1 MSADSRTTIL
11 SAVRKALVPT
21 APRPTSF
28 SGGIQYPD
36 PRQQFAEAL
45 QVVGGRCLRVGNL
58 AEAHAALQAAGL
70 LQPERRVCS
79 LVPELVPP
87 TFDLAEVSDPHTLED
102 IWLAV
107 LPGDFA
113 VAENAAIWLPTDR
126 LRHRVVPFL
135 TQHLVLVVPSR
146 EVVHNMHEAYQRL
159 TGGTGRWESGVGFG
173 VFLSGP
179 SKTADIEQSL
189 VIGAHGA
196 RSLHV
201 VLCDG

>member
-1 MSADSRTTIL
+1 MSADSRNTIL
-11 SAVRKALVPT
+11 SAVRKAVVPSAARP
-21 APRPTSF
+21 APF
-28 SGGIQYPD
+28 AGGIQYPD

-45 QVVGGRCLRVGNL
+45 QVVGGRCLRVGTWE
-58 AEAHAALQAAGL
+58 EARTQLEASGL
-70 LQPERRVCS
+70 LVPGRRVCS
-79 LVPELVPP
+79 LIPELVPP
-87 TFDLAEVSDPHTLED
+87 TFDLADVDDPHTLED
-102 IWLAV
+102 IWMAV
-107 LPGDFA
+107 LPGEFA

-159 TGGTGRWESGVGFG
+159 TGGTGRWTGGPGFG

-201 VLCDG
+201 ILRDH

>member
-11 SAVRKALVPT
+11 SAVRKAVVPT
-21 APRPTSF
+21 APRPAPF

-36 PRQQFAEAL
+36 PRQQFTEAL
-45 QVVGGRCLRVGNL
+45 QLVGGRCLRT
-58 AEAHAALQAAGL
+58 ASWDEARTQLESSGL
-70 LQPERRVCS
+70 LIPGRRVCS
-79 LVPELVPP
+79 LIPELLPP
-87 TFDLAEVSDPHTLED
+87 TFDLADVDDPHTLED

-107 LPGDFA
+107 LPGEFA

-135 TQHLVLVVPSR
+135 TQHLVLVVPAR
-146 EVVHNMHEAYQRL
+146 EVLHNMHEAYQRL
-159 TGGTGRWESGVGFG
+159 TGGSGRWEGGPGFG

-201 VLCDG
+201 ILHDA

>member
-21 APRPTSF
+21 APRPTPF

-45 QVVGGRCLRVGNL
+45 QTVGGRCLRV
-58 AEAHAALQAAGL
+58 AALSEARAELQSAGL
-70 LQPERRVCS
+70 LKSDRRICS

-87 TFDLAEVSDPHTLED
+87 TFDLAEVADPHTLED

-107 LPGDFA
+107 LPGEFA

-135 TQHLVLVVPSR
+135 TQHLVLVVSSR

-159 TGGTGRWESGVGFG
+159 TGGTGGWQSGTGFG

>member
-21 APRPTSF
+21 APRPAPF
-28 SGGIQYPD
+28 SGGIQYAD

-45 QVVGGRCLRVGNL
+45 QVVGGRCLRVATL
-58 AEAHAALQAAGL
+58 AEAHAELQSTGL
-70 LQPERRVCS
+70 LDPRRRICS
-79 LVPELVPP
+79 LVPELVSP
-87 TFDLAEVSDPHTLED
+87 TFDLADVADPHTLED
-102 IWLAV
+102 VWLAV
-107 LPGDFA
+107 LPGEFA

-135 TQHLVLVVPSR
+135 TQHLVLVVSSR
-146 EVVHNMHEAYQRL
+146 DVVHNMHEAYQRL
-159 TGGTGRWESGVGFG
+159 TGGTGRWEGGVGFG

-201 VLCDG
+201 VLCEG